1 MVKNADGTSLAL
13 SVLTFYL
20 LTTPEIRT
28 KVAAELMVVIDAP
41 RKLPNWS
48 TLEQLPYLS
57 AVLLEAIRL
66 SYGVGTR
73 LPRIAPDETLIYEGK
88 FGDQPVQHVIPPG
101 TAIGM
106 SSVIMH
112 ANQDI
117 FPDPE
122 EFRPER
128 WLLNNGTR
136 RKELEGCLFSFGKGT
151 RQCLGMK

>member
-1 MVKNADGTSLAL
+1 
-13 SVLTFYL
+13 
-20 LTTPEIRT
+20 
-28 KVAAELMVVIDAP
+28 MVVIDAP
-41 RKLPNWS
+41 GNLPKWS

-66 SYGVGTR
+66 SYGVATR
-73 LPRIAPDETLIYEGK
+73 VPRIAPDETLIYEGK
-88 FGDQPVQHVIPPG
+88 FGDQPVQHTIPPG

-117 FPDPE
+117 FPDPD

-128 WLLNNGTR
+128 WLTDDGTR
-136 RKELEGCLFSFGKGT
+136 CKELEGYLFSFGKGT

>member
-1 MVKNADGTSLAL
+1 MT
-13 SVLTFYL
+13 
-20 LTTPEIRT
+20 
-28 KVAAELMVVIDAP
+28 VIDSP
-41 RKLPNWS
+41 RNLPKWS

-66 SYGVGTR
+66 SYGVATR

-88 FGDQPVQHVIPPG
+88 FRNKSLQHIIPPG

-112 ANQDI
+112 ANEDI
-117 FPDPE
+117 FPDPD

-128 WLLNNGTR
+128 WLTDDGTR
-136 RKELEGCLFSFGKGT
+136 HKELDGYLLSFSKGT
-151 RQCLGMK
+151 RQCLGIK

>member
-1 MVKNADGTSLAL
+1 M
-13 SVLTFYL
+13 
-20 LTTPEIRT
+20 
-28 KVAAELMVVIDAP
+28 
-41 RKLPNWS
+41 
-48 TLEQLPYLS
+48 LEQLPYLS

-66 SYGVGTR
+66 SYGVATR

-88 FGDQPVQHVIPPG
+88 FGDKPVQHIIPPG

-106 SSVIMH
+106 SSVLMH

-117 FPDPE
+117 FPDPD

-128 WLLNNGTR
+128 WLMENGTR
-136 RKELEGCLFSFGKGT
+136 RKELEGYLFSFGKGT

>member
-1 MVKNADGTSLAL
+1 
-13 SVLTFYL
+13 L
-20 LTTPEIRT
+20 LNRPEIRT
-28 KVAAELMVVIDAP
+28 KVEAEVIAVIDSP
-41 RKLPNWS
+41 RNLPKWS

-73 LPRIAPDETLIYEGK
+73 LPRIAPDETLFYEGK
-88 FGDQPVQHVIPPG
+88 FRDKPVQHIIPPG

-106 SSVIMH
+106 SSVLIH

-117 FPDPE
+117 FPDPD

-128 WLLNNGTR
+128 WLINGTR
-136 RKELEGCLFSFGKGT
+136 RKELEGHLFSFGKGT

>member
-1 MVKNADGTSLAL
+1 MT
-13 SVLTFYL
+13 
-20 LTTPEIRT
+20 
-28 KVAAELMVVIDAP
+28 VIDAS
-41 RKLPNWS
+41 KNLPKWS

-66 SYGVGTR
+66 SYGVATR
-73 LPRIAPDETLIYEGK
+73 LPRIAPDETLIYEGR
-88 FGDQPVQHVIPPG
+88 FGDKPVQHVIPPG

-117 FPDPE
+117 FPDPD

-128 WLLNNGTR
+128 WLIDNKTR
-136 RKELEGCLFSFGKGT
+136 CKELEGYLFSFGKGT